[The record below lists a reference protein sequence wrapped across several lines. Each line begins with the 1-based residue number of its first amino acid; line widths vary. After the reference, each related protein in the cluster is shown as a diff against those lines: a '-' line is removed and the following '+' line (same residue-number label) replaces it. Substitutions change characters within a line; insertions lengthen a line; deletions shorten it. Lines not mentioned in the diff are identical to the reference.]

1 MSFEVNYFLFPPEL
15 FAVSF
20 LTLFFKIFFLPLPLP
35 LPLLSKLFCVHEHY
49 FHRYSV
55 TLLFHDF
62 YLFVSLV

>member
-15 FAVSF
+15 FGVSF
-20 LTLFFKIFFLPLPLP
+20 LTLFFLLFFFFLP